1 MHLFKTVRDFGYDFD
16 LRETRLMLVAWAVV
30 IAGAAYFTLWRE
42 LILYWLVPYTFV
54 FSTLNYWFEVGDHYR
69 VSGAKTRSHLN
80 WFLNAFVSHNLGY
93 HALHHK
99 YSSIPWF
106 SLPEAYRAHKAEIV
120 EQVSHGY
127 LESFVQITA
136 YTPLPEKFEL
146 QMPAVRR
153 SGAEVGS

>member
-1 MHLFKTVRDFGYDFD
+1 MNT
-16 LRETRLMLVAWAVV
+16 
-30 IAGAAYFTLWRE
+30 
-42 LILYWLVPYTFV
+42 
-54 FSTLNYWFEVGDHYR
+54 
-69 VSGAKTRSHLN
+69 
-80 WFLNAFVSHNLGY
+80 FVSHNLGY

-127 LESFVQITA
+127 WETFVQIIA
-136 YTPLPEKFEL
+136 YTPPLPETFEL
-146 QMPAVRR
+146 QMPDVRR